1 MGSPHGIA
9 KSTGRDYA
17 AADKLAVIEHAIV
30 QHKKLFKKRTQ
41 DASDA
46 GSGTGLDVLR
56 AIARDYRADVTWN

>member
-41 DASDA
+41 DRHAIA
-46 GSGTGLDVLR
+46 ARLDVLR
-56 AIARDYRADVTWN
+56 AIARDYRTDVTGN